1 MFLGKHSRSLD
12 AKGRLALPAKF
23 REQLPSGSVV
33 TISPENCLRVYPPTE
48 WDRVTEQYRVSA
60 ATEASE
66 RNLIRRLFSEAH
78 EIEFHGQGRA
88 LIPARLRQTAGLEGH
103 ALVVGGNNVG
113 ETGSEGGWPGLEAPS
128 DKYTVLTDS

>member
-23 REQLPSGSVV
+23 REQLPSGSGV
-33 TISPENCLRVYPPTE
+33 TIAPETCLRVYPPTE

-78 EIEFHGQGRA
+78 EIEFDGQGRA
-88 LIPARLRQTAGLEGH
+88 LIPAGLRQTAGIEGNAMLLGIH
-103 ALVVGGNNVG
+103 NLV
-113 ETGSEGGWPGLEAPS
+113 ETCREGLWQ
-128 DKYTVLTDS
+128 